1 MISISPFHLT
11 HGLLCPP
18 CPVLSD
24 VMSPVFPL
32 CTNAANR
39 HLISPAEEIQR
50 LFIMKT
56 PFSLDFT
63 AHIYELMSIHGI
75 HFVVLP
81 AILLTEGNVA
91 GQAGLHGSNFATN
104 FTDHLSVFK
113 QKSKRLI
120 SIGIAFYI
128 NELKFSSYLTYYHI

>member
-56 PFSLDFT
+56 QFSLDFT
-63 AHIYELMSIHGI
+63 AHIYELMSIQGI

-91 GQAGLHGSNFATN
+91 GQAGLHSSNFATN
-104 FTDHLSVFK
+104 VTDHLSVFK

-120 SIGIAFYI
+120 SSGIAFFI

>member
-50 LFIMKT
+50 LLIMKT

-63 AHIYELMSIHGI
+63 AHIYELMSIQGI

-91 GQAGLHGSNFATN
+91 GQAGLHSSNFATN
-104 FTDHLSVFK
+104 VTDHLSVFK
-113 QKSKRLI
+113 QKSKRSI
-120 SIGIAFYI
+120 SIGIAFFI
-128 NELKFSSYLTYYHI
+128 NELKFSSYLTYYHV

>member
-56 PFSLDFT
+56 PFSLDVT
-63 AHIYELMSIHGI
+63 AHIYELMSIQGI

-91 GQAGLHGSNFATN
+91 GQAGLHSSNFATN
-104 FTDHLSVFK
+104 VTDHLSVFE
-113 QKSKRLI
+113 QKSKRL
-120 SIGIAFYI
+120 YWHC
-128 NELKFSSYLTYYHI
+128 LLYQ